1 MRTYDKHVYI
11 YLKEKSRACSTRPQ
25 KKIREIDRG
34 YKDRCQIYLY
44 INLSYISTTDADTH
58 CHKDALNTEYAKN
71 FIKSMLL
78 PYARNQNAH
87 AWHRWWQ
94 TCHRNAYI
102 CPYRQFK
109 TQSNKDEYKNTK
121 HATGALKRDYN
132 ACKTIKPLLP
142 KQRKIKVYGHI
153 SPDYQGRIRCLLSG
167 GILDLQKY
175 LSWITITNESKGVWV
190 RGFQKPCSFGAKAS
204 LS

>member
-1 MRTYDKHVYI
+1 MHGTGGGR
-11 YLKEKSRACSTRPQ
+11 RAIKTH
-25 KKIREIDRG
+25 IFAHTD
-34 YKDRCQIYLY
+34 
-44 INLSYISTTDADTH
+44 NLR
-58 CHKDALNTEYAKN
+58 HKATKME
-71 FIKSMLL
+71 
-78 PYARNQNAH
+78 H
-87 AWHRWWQ
+87 
-94 TCHRNAYI
+94 
-102 CPYRQFK
+102 
-109 TQSNKDEYKNTK
+109 KNTK

-142 KQRKIKVYGHI
+142 KQRKIRVRGHI
-153 SPDYQGRIRCLLSG
+153 SPDHQGHIRCLLSG